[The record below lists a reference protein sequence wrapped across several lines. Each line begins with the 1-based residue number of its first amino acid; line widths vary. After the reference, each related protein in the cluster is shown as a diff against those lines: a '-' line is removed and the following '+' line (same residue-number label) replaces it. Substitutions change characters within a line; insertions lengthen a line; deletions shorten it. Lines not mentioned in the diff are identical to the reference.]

1 MPLFPERRSASRLLD
16 VAELLG
22 VGPVR
27 YEKKPGDPTV
37 DAQPP
42 AGLRSQ
48 VQPPTPT
55 TRMPA
60 KPQPPVNL
68 DSLKRPEPPPANPA
82 ADAKVGKALPSLVP
96 PPKPV
101 RQWDEAEEIDRHVNA
116 RGAAAAKI
124 PGQAIDKFADMLP
137 QRGGDFVREAR
148 DVANNFTP
156 INLDP
161 NATPGD
167 QAASIGSSLVGGPAA
182 KGVALAG
189 KGLLG
194 ILSKA
199 GIGKLAAS
207 APAAGQFFRWL
218 VGAAKAE
225 RKAGRLSTK
234 VSSELEGWAI
244 HAAEAGPEAAQ
255 TYFNKLKPDV
265 QQKVLDELK
274 AVHGAYEEHLAKGAA
289 QKPPTSAGAPPKQQP
304 KSAPDGFV
312 VDPEVT
318 PEPPPARVDPNEYR
332 MYSGA
337 GKMTANRMPKA
348 GEPPVVPPPLPP
360 RQYSPIAGREPS
372 APSGGGKAP
381 ASGESAAS
389 PGGGDYSTW
398 QANFPFGHRF
408 YPGASQSEAD
418 IARSIARSSGGGSRF
433 GDTSFSA
440 SSNVKS
446 LQAMGE
452 GLAKN
457 PIVMPNGQAV
467 DNIDDFVRQYASLTN
482 MRPDDVKKKIAAAAV
497 NGQTLETLIRRPE
510 QVGKAPGTTSW
521 YGMPTAGEWATGGA
535 AATGVGAGFVYTAP
549 ELFSDAAAAGAR
561 KVNEAAQNARG
572 PADDRIPGVGGIAA
586 GSIDDV
592 IKSYESRI
600 GQIKKNSPDWQR
612 NIDTVERIQ
621 QLEAALEAAKAHK
634 AGKR

>member
-27 YEKKPGDPTV
+27 YEKKPGDPRV

-60 KPQPPVNL
+60 EPQPPVNL

-148 DVANNFTP
+148 DVANNFSP

-289 QKPPTSAGAPPKQQP
+289 QKPPASAGAPPKQQP

-408 YPGASQSEAD
+408 YPGASQTEAD
-418 IARSIARSSGGGSRF
+418 IARSIARSSGF
-433 GDTSFSA
+433 TPFSA
-440 SSNVKS
+440 SPNVKS

-457 PIVMPNGQAV
+457 PMVMPNGQTV
-467 DNIDDFVRQYASLTN
+467 DNIDDFVKQYAALTN
-482 MRPDDVKKKIAAAAV
+482 MRPDDVKKKIASAAV
-497 NGQTLETLIRRPE
+497 NGQTLETLVRRPE
-510 QVGKAPGTTSW
+510 QVGKAAGTINK
-521 YGMPTAGEWATGGA
+521 YGVPTAGETPII
-535 AATGVGAGFVYTAP
+535 GAGLAGLGTAALYKFP
-549 ELFSDAAAAGAR
+549 EVFSDAAAAGAR

-572 PADDRIPGVGGIAA
+572 PADERIPGVGGIAA
-586 GSIDDV
+586 GSIDEA
-592 IKSYESRI
+592 ISSLES
-600 GQIKKNSPDWQR
+600 QILQRKKANKNWERNPDS
-612 NIDTVERIQ
+612 VEEINR
-621 QLEAALEAAKAHK
+621 LEAALEAAKAHK